1 MISVYK
7 KSCPNNGT
15 FKEVKKV
22 DELTKALGETL
33 RDTGINLKRLA
44 INTGIPY
51 WTIYN
56 SLGANG
62 KSRSLRADEFMK
74 ICRVLMLNPWDFI

>member
-1 MISVYK
+1 M
-7 KSCPNNGT
+7 
-15 FKEVKKV
+15 V
-22 DELTKALGETL
+22 DELTKALGKTL

-44 INTGIPY
+44 VNTGIPY

-56 SLGANG
+56 SLGTNG

-74 ICRVLMLNPWDFI
+74 ICRALTLNPWDFI